1 MSTETTIRDSIEQA
15 AATVAPV
22 WPLHSFVTANPLAGF
37 EDRPFHEAV
46 RRAEG
51 RFGGAGYPSAET
63 FRRAYEA
70 GRIDPDVLAAE
81 LDERVDD
88 DGWDGDDDPETLLAH
103 MAADGRSPEG
113 DETAD
118 GRSPEG
124 DETADGRSP
133 EGDETADGRVDALL
147 TKWLSAFL
155 DQGQAEWPMPNR
167 EAGFYAAFRAA
178 ARHDGAI
185 PNCEAIAALPEDPVR
200 AIEQGLSGRPEDR
213 WVSILENH
221 LTALPGWTGLI
232 KRRAAEGSA
241 WQSAYP
247 ITLVEYL
254 AVRLT
259 LVDLFDTAVG
269 SSRATAETHG
279 GSADRPGGADAAAA
293 TDAADTADAADA
305 ADGPPLEEDWLTAW
319 EVTYRERLA
328 DAVADGSASLSERG
342 GARPDAQFVFC
353 IDTRSEIIRRHIE
366 AAGEY
371 ETHGY
376 AGFFG
381 VPMRYEGHDADAAV
395 DACPPILD
403 ARHRITERPRANAGG
418 PEGRACV
425 DERKGRVDGGHAHG
439 SRGRRGRYD
448 RWSDA
453 LDAGTTLLKS
463 LKSNAATAFSFV
475 EAAGSGYGLALAA
488 RTLSPARVFDL
499 VEAIEGRL
507 PDAHEVRVPAV
518 DRDPNDEGG
527 LPSGLTLAEKVEYA
541 ETAFGLMGWE
551 TFARVVVFAGHAS
564 RTANNPFDSSLDCGA
579 CAGNPGGPSA
589 RVLASICNDEAVKNE
604 LRERGF
610 DVPADTVFLAG
621 EHNTTTDE
629 VTLYA
634 EDVPASHEDDVERL
648 RADLA
653 TARADAAAERVA
665 SMRPEGD
672 TGFEAAAGSDR
683 TAVRETERRA
693 ADWAEPRPEWGL
705 AGNAGFVVGPRE
717 LTADLDLAGRSFLHS
732 YDWRTD
738 GTGEALEAILTGPM
752 VVAQWINA
760 QYYFATVDNA
770 AYGAGSKVTHNPV
783 GNVGVYQGNG
793 GDLLTGLPLQSVMAD
808 DDEPYHQPLRLST
821 VVHAP
826 RDRVT
831 DVLSTHP
838 DVAELLDNGW
848 LSLTV
853 VDPTRNDGVFHYD
866 GDLCWNATRDAG
878 GPTASPEPTQASP
891 AADD

>member
-1 MSTETTIRDSIEQA
+1 MSTETTIHDSIEQA
-15 AATVAPV
+15 ATAVAPV

-37 EDRPFHEAV
+37 EDRPFYEAV

-63 FRRAYEA
+63 FRRAYEE
-70 GRIDPDVLAAE
+70 GRIDPDILAAE
-81 LDERVDD
+81 LDERGDD
-88 DGWDGDDDPETLLAH
+88 HGRDGDDDHETLLTH
-103 MAADGRSPEG
+103 MAADDGSSG
-113 DETAD
+113 GNGTAD
-118 GRSPEG
+118 DGSSG
-124 DETADGRSP
+124 GNGTADDGSS
-133 EGDETADGRVDALL
+133 GGNGTADERVDALL

-185 PNCEAIAALPEDPVR
+185 PNREAIAALPETPVR
-200 AIEQGLSGRPEDR
+200 AIEQVLSGRPKDR
-213 WVSILENH
+213 WVSILEDH

-259 LVDLFDTAVG
+259 LVDLFDAAVDP
-269 SSRATAETHG
+269 SRATADTRG
-279 GSADRPGGADAAAA
+279 GSADRPGGADAV
-293 TDAADTADAADA
+293 DAE
-305 ADGPPLEEDWLTAW
+305 DGPPLEEGWLTAW
-319 EVTYRERLA
+319 EATYRERLA
-328 DAVADGSASLSERG
+328 DAVADESASLSERG
-342 GARPDAQFVFC
+342 DARPDAQFVFC
-353 IDTRSEIIRRHIE
+353 IDTRSEVIRRHIE

-381 VPMRYEGHDADAAV
+381 VPMRYEGYDADAAV

-403 ARHRITERPRANAGG
+403 ARHRITERPRTHADG
-418 PEGRACV
+418 PSGRGCA
-425 DERKGRVDGGHAHG
+425 DERKGRADGGYAHG
-439 SRGRRGRYD
+439 PRGRHGRYD

-453 LDAGTTLLKS
+453 LETGATLLKS

-488 RTLSPARVFDL
+488 RTLSPARAFDL

-518 DRDPNDEGG
+518 DRDPSDDGD
-527 LPSGLTLAEKVEYA
+527 LPLGLTLAEKVEYA

-564 RTANNPFDSSLDCGA
+564 RTANNPFDSGLDCGA

-589 RVLASICNDEAVKNE
+589 RVLTNICNDEAVKNE

-610 DVPADTVFLAG
+610 DIPADTVFLAG

-634 EDVPASHEDDVERL
+634 GDVPASHEDDVERL
-648 RADLA
+648 RSDLA
-653 TARADAAAERVA
+653 AARADAAAERVE
-665 SMRPEGD
+665 SMRSEGD
-672 TGFEAAAGSDR
+672 TGSEAAAVSNR

-738 GTGEALEAILTGPM
+738 ETGEALEAILTGPM
-752 VVAQWINA
+752 VVTQWINA

-793 GDLLTGLPLQSVMAD
+793 GDLLTGLPLQSVMAA

-838 DVAELLDNGW
+838 DIAELLDNGW

-866 GDLCWNATRDAG
+866 GDLCWNTTRDDG
-878 GPTASPEPTQASP
+878 GATASPEPTQAPP